1 MADFK
6 MLAFFLKWNWP
17 CHKACHNILFELWW
31 NITVRLLTFMWK
43 GKCFKATA
51 SMMPAWK
58 CGLMY
63 IMEIQ

>member
-6 MLAFFLKWNWP
+6 MLAFFPKWNWP
-17 CHKACHNILFELWW
+17 CRRACHSILFWLQW
-31 NITVRLLTFMWK
+31 NITAILLTLMWE

-51 SMMPAWK
+51 SMMHAWK